1 LLLKGLSNFLEI
13 RSYLNYNTGHLRKV
27 SHLFK
32 VGLQQ
37 VPEVLDGVVPVLVE
51 RSQQL
56 LETLLD
62 TVGVGWVL
70 VEGVG
75 EAGHG
80 HLLALKPGIQKF
92 LMVLEKA

>member
-1 LLLKGLSNFLEI
+1 M
-13 RSYLNYNTGHLRKV
+13 
-27 SHLFK
+27 
-32 VGLQQ
+32 
-37 VPEVLDGVVPVLVE
+37 LDGVVPVLVE

-62 TVGVGWVL
+62 PVGVGRVL

-80 HLLALKPGIQKF
+80 HLLALKFGRNMSLGVPSRVGSTSATS
-92 LMVLEKA
+92 VLCRTP

>member
-1 LLLKGLSNFLEI
+1 MRVEKSTILI
-13 RSYLNYNTGHLRKV
+13 SYRPALPVPLV
-27 SHLFK
+27 SIAHLFK
-32 VGLQQ
+32 VGLKQ

-62 TVGVGWVL
+62 PVGVGRVL

-80 HLLALKPGIQKF
+80 HLLALKFGRRRSSA
-92 LMVLEKA
+92 LLG